1 MSPGEAHAD
10 NLSCAFCR
18 RGLLVEEVSQ
28 KPAHRMTAE
37 ERRSEVALLIARGLV
52 RLREA
57 NVAREAGL
65 SLGFVPDQR
74 VHVNPDITQEGS

>member
-1 MSPGEAHAD
+1 
-10 NLSCAFCR
+10 
-18 RGLLVEEVSQ
+18 
-28 KPAHRMTAE
+28 MTAE